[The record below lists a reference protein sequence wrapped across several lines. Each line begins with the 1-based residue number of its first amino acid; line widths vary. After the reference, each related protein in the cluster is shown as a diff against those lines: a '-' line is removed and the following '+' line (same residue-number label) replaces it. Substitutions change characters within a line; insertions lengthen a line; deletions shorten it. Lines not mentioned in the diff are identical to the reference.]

1 MTPQEKARL
10 FGQVF
15 SLLGS
20 DQPGERSAALEKMHA
35 LRAKMDWPTFAD
47 VLLKLENTITPEQ
60 LEVAEKDLSQWKQ
73 AHDARTK
80 ENAALTRRNAA
91 LAALVCTLRS
101 ALWASTNFRLVV
113 GSAAVAITL
122 GYAGWHWA
130 NAEPS
135 PDKQILSDTTNS
147 ADAAADAGLRDVLTR
162 TKWGNGDTPPVI
174 VRVNGVDF
182 WIVVR
187 GSTDAKSHADDKGRP
202 IERHCVALYAREAV
216 RDAGAFLKPEPYLA
230 FDWWMRWPL
239 RAAEC
244 RLPGKAN
251 Y

>member
-20 DQPGERSAALEKMHA
+20 DQAGERLAALEKMHA
-35 LRAKMDWPTFAD
+35 LRTKMGWPTFAD
-47 VLLKLENTITPEQ
+47 VLLKLESTITPEQ
-60 LEVAEKDLSQWKQ
+60 LVAAEKDAAQWKQ
-73 AHDARTK
+73 AHDARVK
-80 ENAALTRRNAA
+80 ENAAVARRNAV
-91 LAALVCTLRS
+91 LAARAGALQS
-101 ALWASTNFRLVV
+101 ALWLSINWRVV
-113 GSAAVAITL
+113 AGAAVVAAL
-122 GYAGWHWA
+122 SYGGWHWS
-130 NAEPS
+130 NAEAA
-135 PDKQILSDTTNS
+135 PDNQPVSDTTDS
-147 ADAAADAGLRDVLTR
+147 AQAAVDIGLRDVLSRTR
-162 TKWGNGDTPPVI
+162 WGSGDTPPVI

-182 WIVVR
+182 WLVVR
-187 GSTDAKSHADDKGRP
+187 GTTDATSHADDKGRP
-202 IERHCVALYAREAV
+202 IERHCVTLHAREAV

-230 FDWWMRWPL
+230 FGWWMKWPL